1 MKINIELIKTAIGEL
16 GNTEYP
22 MNSNKQKYGEWYG
35 MNGVPWCAIFVS
47 WVYDQTGIP
56 LGLIDTNKGFHYCPS
71 AFNHWNKNGE
81 ITATPHPG
89 DIILFDWN
97 GDGKMNHTGIFLQ
110 DNRDKMT
117 FMTIE
122 GNTALGNDSNGG
134 EVMIRVRKYKQA
146 VFVHPKVLNLE
157 IFDIKRD
164 I

>member
-35 MNGVPWCAIFVS
+35 MNGVPYCAIFVS
-47 WVYDQTGIP
+47 WVFNQTGIP
-56 LGLIDTNKGFHYCPS
+56 LGIIDTDKGFHYTPS
-71 AFNHWNKNGE
+71 ALNHFKKTEELTKNPK
-81 ITATPHPG
+81 TG
-89 DIILFDWN
+89 DIVFFDWQ
-97 GDGKMNHTGIFLQ
+97 GDGKVDHVGIFLQ
-110 DNRDKMT
+110 DNHDKIT

-134 EVMIRVRKYKQA
+134 EVMIKVRKYKQA